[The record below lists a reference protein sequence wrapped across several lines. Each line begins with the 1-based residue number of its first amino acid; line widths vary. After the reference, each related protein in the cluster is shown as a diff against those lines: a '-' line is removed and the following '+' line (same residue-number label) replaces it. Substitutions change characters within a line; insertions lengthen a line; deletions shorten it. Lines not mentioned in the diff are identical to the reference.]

1 MLDMKHLFGK
11 HMYGEQVFVHTV
23 HDTEHTFDYNIY
35 LILVANMEKNLTNRQ
50 QQILDFIASAISDRG
65 YPPSVREIGE
75 AVGLTSPSTV
85 HSHMSSLQDKGY
97 IERDPSI
104 PRGIKIRHNPATVIA
119 GERGEVRYIPL
130 VGQIAAGGPI
140 LADGQNIDESLP
152 LPAALTGNGEL
163 FMLKVKGDSMIDAGI
178 FDGDYVVVQSQVDVN
193 SGDLAVAV
201 LTDGFEYEATVKYFR
216 QEDSEIVLTPANPS
230 FSEMRYPATDVIVQG
245 RVVTVLRKI

>member
-11 HMYGEQVFVHTV
+11 HMYGEQVFVHIIY
-23 HDTEHTFDYNIY
+23 DTEHMFDCNIY
-35 LILVANMEKNLTNRQ
+35 LNLVKNMEKNLTNRQ
-50 QQILDFIASAISDRG
+50 QEILDFIDLTIRDRG

-85 HSHMSSLQDKGY
+85 HSHMSTLQDKGY

-104 PRGIKIRHNPATVIA
+104 PRGIKVRRDPATGFT

-140 LADGQNIDESLP
+140 LAQENIEESLP
-152 LPAALTGNGEL
+152 LPTALTGNGEL
-163 FMLKVKGDSMIDAGI
+163 FMVEVKGDSMIDAGI
-178 FDGDYVVVQSQVDVN
+178 FDGDYVVVQSQADAN
-193 SGDLAVAV
+193 SGDLVVAT
-201 LTDGFEYEATVKYFR
+201 LTNGFEYEATVKYFQ
-216 QEDSEIVLTPANPS
+216 QEGSEIVLTPANSS
-230 FSEMRYPATDVIVQG
+230 FSEMRYPSTDVIIQG

>member
-1 MLDMKHLFGK
+1 
-11 HMYGEQVFVHTV
+11 
-23 HDTEHTFDYNIY
+23 
-35 LILVANMEKNLTNRQ
+35 MEKNLTNRQ
-50 QQILDFIASAISDRG
+50 QQILDFIDSTVRDRG

-85 HSHMSSLQDKGY
+85 HSHMSTLQDKGY

-104 PRGIKIRHNPATVIA
+104 PRGIKVCRDPATGFT

-140 LADGQNIDESLP
+140 LAQENIEESLP
-152 LPAALTGNGEL
+152 LPAALTGNGDL

-178 FDGDYVVVQSQVDVN
+178 FDGDYVVVQSQTDAN
-193 SGDLAVAV
+193 PGDLVAALINGV
-201 LTDGFEYEATVKYFR
+201 EYEATVKYFR
-216 QEDSEIVLTPANPS
+216 QEDSEVVLTPANSS
-230 FSEMRYPATDVIVQG
+230 FSEMRYPATDVTIQG